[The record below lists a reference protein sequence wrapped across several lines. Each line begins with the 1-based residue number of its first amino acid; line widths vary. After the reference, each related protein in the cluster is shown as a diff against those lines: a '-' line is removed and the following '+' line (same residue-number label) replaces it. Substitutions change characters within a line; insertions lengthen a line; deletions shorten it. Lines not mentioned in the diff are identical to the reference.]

1 VLTAHFDADSVARV
15 RLALSP
21 VTEVSAWLGLTAAGG
36 RHAVFGDPGA
46 GARSALCH
54 RDTALVAAV
63 LALPG
68 RRYTPDLLTPKP
80 SAGSGGTV
88 LDDQLERVAG
98 TPHEVVETQVG
109 WMDTPMPAAVQRAVD
124 RGTFASRAA
133 HGLSRFWAAV
143 VADGWPGIRA
153 TMEADLAVRAQ
164 TMTTR
169 GVGAM
174 LESLHPSMSWQSGTL
189 NIRMPPWQ
197 EELDLSGAELVCSP
211 AVLAWPTL
219 SVQLCDAA
227 DAALRYPADGIGVPT
242 ADSAD
247 RSLDHL
253 LGATRA
259 ALLRDLERPRSTA
272 ALSQRHHLS
281 APTVSYHL
289 QVLRR
294 SGLVVRHRDGLFVLY
309 QRTQSGH
316 ALVGP

>member
-1 VLTAHFDADSVARV
+1 VLVAHFDAESVARV
-15 RLALSP
+15 RLAVSP
-21 VTEVSAWLGLTAAGG
+21 VTEVSAWLGLTATGG
-36 RHAVFGDPGA
+36 RHVVFGDPGA
-46 GARSALCH
+46 GARSALSH

-63 LALPG
+63 LAFAG
-68 RRYTPDLLTPKP
+68 RGYTPDLLTPKP
-80 SAGSGGTV
+80 TVGCDGTV

-98 TPHEVVETQVG
+98 TPHEVVATQLG
-109 WMDTPMPAAVQRAVD
+109 WMGAPMPSAVQRAVD

-143 VADGWPGIRA
+143 VADGWTGLKA
-153 TMEADLAVRAQ
+153 TMEADIAVRAQ

-174 LESLHPSMSWQSGTL
+174 LESLHDTMTWQSGSL
-189 NIRMPPWQ
+189 RIRKPPWQ
-197 EELDLSGAELVCSP
+197 EELDLCGAELVCSP

-227 DAALRYPADGIGVPT
+227 DAALRYPADGIG
-242 ADSAD
+242 ARASAGAG
-247 RSLDHL
+247 RSLDQL

-259 ALLRDLERPRSTA
+259 ALLRDLGRPRSTA
-272 ALSQRHHLS
+272 GLSQRHHLS

-294 SGLVVRHRDGLFVLY
+294 SGLVARQRDGLYVLY

-316 ALVGP
+316 ALVDP